1 MCVIISTEEAVRVSG
16 GVREEEAEGGGKE
29 SEGTDESGPELKS
42 SSDTGNLCRIH
53 NMFVN
58 LYYFV
63 CIILIR

>member
-29 SEGTDESGPELKS
+29 REGTDESGPELKS

-53 NMFVN
+53 TTC
-58 LYYFV
+58 LSI
-63 CIILIR
+63 CIILSV